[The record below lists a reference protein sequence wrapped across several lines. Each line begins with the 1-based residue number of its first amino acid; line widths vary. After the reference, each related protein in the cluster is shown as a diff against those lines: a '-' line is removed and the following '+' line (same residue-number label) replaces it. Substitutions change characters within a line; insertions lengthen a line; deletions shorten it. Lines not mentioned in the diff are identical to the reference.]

1 MVTSEGPESRSY
13 PLLIYSNSDR
23 FPGPSW
29 FLPRRPRGT
38 EEARVLKGSW
48 KFSRLVALAF
58 RKGAFFKEIIDG
70 RPGPKTSQKRF
81 GPIRYPDIF
90 GDLKYMIRILLL
102 GFTYDESRVNGCGMY
117 ETRE

>member
-1 MVTSEGPESRSY
+1 MVFTAQATRNGRGEGPE
-13 PLLIYSNSDR
+13 
-23 FPGPSW
+23 
-29 FLPRRPRGT
+29 
-38 EEARVLKGSW
+38 RVLEIFPLG
-48 KFSRLVALAF
+48 
-58 RKGAFFKEIIDG
+58 GAGISQRSVFKEIIDG